1 MGILSFLDKRNEP
14 EKPTGKKRK
23 TSFRRY
29 GSSVIDRL
37 TQDFKGSRLTANGEL
52 EVSLRVMRA
61 RSRQLAM
68 DNDYASKFLKMVK
81 ANVVGVHGIQLQ
93 ARSVREDGSLDKQ
106 DNDTIE
112 EAFREWSLP
121 ENCSVT
127 GRLSWVDIQRLVIES
142 CARDGEVLVVKVRN
156 FDNDFGFAVQI
167 IEADHLDEDFNLT
180 LANGNRIIMS
190 VEVNEWDA
198 PVAYHLLTDHPN
210 ETSVNYK
217 GRKYN
222 RVPATDIC
230 HLFIAERPSQMR
242 GIPWMNTA
250 MKRLNMI
257 AGYEEAE
264 LIAARIGA
272 SKMGFYTSPDS
283 DSYVGEEDESG
294 NLLTDMEPGV
304 FEQPPA
310 GMSVETFD
318 PSHPN
323 SSYQAFIK
331 TVLRGASS
339 GLNVAYNG
347 LANDLEGVNF
357 SSIRSGVLE
366 EREHWRILQK
376 WVAEQLHRPVYQ
388 AWLSQSLRTQALKL
402 PEKKF
407 KKFTKVNWQPRGWAW
422 VDPLKDQQAN
432 KLMVEMGTGTLTA
445 ITAAAGLNF
454 IDVCA
459 ERKAELAVLESFGLT
474 TNDIINSNQEAND
487 E

>member
-1 MGILSFLDKRNEP
+1 
-14 EKPTGKKRK
+14 
-23 TSFRRY
+23 
-29 GSSVIDRL
+29 
-37 TQDFKGSRLTANGEL
+37 
-52 EVSLRVMRA
+52 
-61 RSRQLAM
+61 M

-112 EAFREWSLP
+112 EAFAEWSLP

-142 CARDGEVLVVKVRN
+142 VARDGEVLVVKVRN
-156 FDNDFGFAVQI
+156 FDNPFGFAVQI

-210 ETSVNYK
+210 ETSIMYK

-230 HLFIAERPSQMR
+230 HLFCAERPSQMR
-242 GIPWMNTA
+242 GIPWMNT
-250 MKRLNMI
+250 
-257 AGYEEAE
+257 
-264 LIAARIGA
+264 
-272 SKMGFYTSPDS
+272 

-304 FEQPPA
+304 FEQLPA

-323 SSYQAFIK
+323 SAYQVFIK

>member
-1 MGILSFLDKRNEP
+1 
-14 EKPTGKKRK
+14 
-23 TSFRRY
+23 
-29 GSSVIDRL
+29 
-37 TQDFKGSRLTANGEL
+37 
-52 EVSLRVMRA
+52 
-61 RSRQLAM
+61 
-68 DNDYASKFLKMVK
+68 
-81 ANVVGVHGIQLQ
+81 
-93 ARSVREDGSLDKQ
+93 
-106 DNDTIE
+106 
-112 EAFREWSLP
+112 
-121 ENCSVT
+121 
-127 GRLSWVDIQRLVIES
+127 
-142 CARDGEVLVVKVRN
+142 
-156 FDNDFGFAVQI
+156 
-167 IEADHLDEDFNLT
+167 
-180 LANGNRIIMS
+180 
-190 VEVNEWDA
+190 
-198 PVAYHLLTDHPN
+198 
-210 ETSVNYK
+210 
-217 GRKYN
+217 
-222 RVPATDIC
+222 
-230 HLFIAERPSQMR
+230 
-242 GIPWMNTA
+242 
-250 MKRLNMI
+250 
-257 AGYEEAE
+257 
-264 LIAARIGA
+264 
-272 SKMGFYTSPDS
+272 
-283 DSYVGEEDESG
+283 
-294 NLLTDMEPGV
+294 MEPGV
-304 FEQPPA
+304 FEQLPA

-323 SSYQAFIK
+323 SAYQVFIK